1 MCSKFSI
8 SQLSFFASIPKK
20 VRQALGIESGDR
32 ITFIVEGK
40 NIRIMNS
47 AVYAL
52 QRFQE
57 EMKGEAEKAGLVSEE
72 AVADWITKSRR
83 KE

>member
-1 MCSKFSI
+1 M
-8 SQLSFFASIPKK
+8 
-20 VRQALGIESGDR
+20 RQALGIESGDR